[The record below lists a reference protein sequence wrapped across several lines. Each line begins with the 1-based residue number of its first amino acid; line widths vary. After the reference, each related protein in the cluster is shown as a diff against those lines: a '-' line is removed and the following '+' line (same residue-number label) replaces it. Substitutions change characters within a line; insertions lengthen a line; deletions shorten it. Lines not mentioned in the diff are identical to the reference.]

1 MALYFPVSDLTH
13 LLTSLILVLPPSPS
27 VTHTPHASSPM
38 LPFQTPI
45 SVSRSFTFS
54 LLAHRISKS
63 LSHPGAFSTF
73 SSYFPRL
80 TLLCLGSLPLLFL
93 FFIPGNSLP
102 ILQVQP
108 ARPGPLSLPCSQGS
122 GTVLIS
128 AFPFSLPW
136 GLGSFLLLRPR
147 KFKYVEED
155 GEL

>member
-63 LSHPGAFSTF
+63 LSHPDLAHSPLSAPTFQDLLFSVWDRSHSCSFF
-73 SSYFPRL
+73 SFLAIPSQSCRY
-80 TLLCLGSLPLLFL
+80 SLP
-93 FFIPGNSLP
+93 
-102 ILQVQP
+102 
-108 ARPGPLSLPCSQGS
+108 
-122 GTVLIS
+122 
-128 AFPFSLPW
+128 
-136 GLGSFLLLRPR
+136 GLGHCPYPAVRDQARF
-147 KFKYVEED
+147 
-155 GEL
+155 

>member
-1 MALYFPVSDLTH
+1 
-13 LLTSLILVLPPSPS
+13 
-27 VTHTPHASSPM
+27 M

-63 LSHPGAFSTF
+63 LSHPDLTWRILHFQLLLSKTY
-73 SSYFPRL
+73 SS
-80 TLLCLGSLPLLFL
+80 LFGIAPTPVPF

-136 GLGSFLLLRPR
+136 GAGLLLAA
-147 KFKYVEED
+147 
-155 GEL
+155 

>member
-1 MALYFPVSDLTH
+1 
-13 LLTSLILVLPPSPS
+13 
-27 VTHTPHASSPM
+27 M

-63 LSHPGAFSTF
+63 LSHPDLAHSPLSAPTF
-73 SSYFPRL
+73 QD
-80 TLLCLGSLPLLFL
+80 LLFSVWDRSHSCS
-93 FFIPGNSLP
+93 FFFFFFFNSLP